1 MAGSAVI
8 GALRVDLGMNSAQFT
23 AGLKSAQTN
32 LAKFGKTVAVGFAAV
47 ATAAVAASAAL
58 GVAVKGAIDHADELG
73 KVSQKIGL
81 SVESLSRLEYAAKL
95 SDVSLEGLTT
105 GLRKFSQV
113 IVEAS
118 SNGKSGPATVFA
130 ALGVSV
136 KDASGNLRDTNVVFS
151 EVAQQLSRMEDG
163 ALKTSLAVQ
172 LFGKSGADL
181 IPLLNSGAAGLAE
194 MAREADRVGATISG
208 KTAKAAETFNDT
220 LTRIEAIM
228 GGVVNKI
235 MVEALPSLQDLA
247 NLLAS
252 PEFASAATTF
262 GTTTVAALESIVE
275 AGTKA
280 INKLVELQKVLN
292 PDKATI
298 ESRYRIANGISP
310 SSNIENRV
318 DPNWKPGQRQ
328 SDPVGAGASFEQ
340 LTAFMS
346 SNGSGATK
354 PFVPVIAGA
363 GQAKAAVTDLMAG
376 LEDAQPKVKTFA
388 QTIGET
394 MANAFSGF
402 ADAVL
407 SGVGPLEAMGDLLG
421 NIGKQL
427 LNSAISN
434 FFGNLFGGG
443 FGGGA
448 SLGTNRSLLGMPLF
462 ADGGVTNG
470 PAIFGEA
477 GPEAAVP
484 LPDGRSIPVT
494 LSGNAGGGGGEVL
507 VRLGPGLVGEIT
519 KQTEAQTIKLIDSRA
534 PAAVAKTQRNR
545 GM

>member
-1 MAGSAVI
+1 MTSAVI
-8 GALRVDLGMNSAQFT
+8 GALRVDLGLNSAQFQ
-23 AGLKSAQTN
+23 AGLKSAQGG
-32 LAKFGKTVAVGFAAV
+32 LAKFGKAAVVGLAAV
-47 ATAAVAASAAL
+47 ATAAAAAGAAL

-73 KVSQKIGL
+73 KAAQKIGL
-81 SVESLSRLEYAAKL
+81 SVEALSRLEYAAKL

-113 IVEAS
+113 MVEAS
-118 SNGKSGPATVFA
+118 QNGKSGPATVFA

-136 KDASGNLRDTNVVFS
+136 KDAAGNLRSTDAVFT
-151 EVAQQLSRMEDG
+151 EVAQQFSRMEDG

-181 IPLLNSGAAGLAE
+181 IPLLNSGAAGLAA
-194 MAREADRVGATISG
+194 MAAESDKVGKTISTR
-208 KTAKAAETFNDT
+208 TAKAAERFNDT
-220 LTRIEAIM
+220 LTRIEEIM

-235 MVEALPSLQDLA
+235 MEAALPALQSLADT
-247 NLLAS
+247 LAS
-252 PEFASAATTF
+252 PEFATAAASLGSAVVTAM
-262 GTTTVAALESIVE
+262 ASIVE
-275 AGTKA
+275 AATVA
-280 INKLVELQKVLN
+280 INKLVELRTFLN

-298 ESRYRIANGISP
+298 EQRFRLANGISA

-318 DPNWKPGQRQ
+318 DPNWKPGQ
-328 SDPVGAGASFEQ
+328 SGFDSIGSGASFDQ
-340 LTAFMS
+340 LSAFRT
-346 SNGSGATK
+346 GSGTGSGGGK

-376 LEDAQPKVKTFA
+376 IDDAQPKIKTFA

-394 MANAFSGF
+394 MADAFSNM
-402 ADAVL
+402 ADAVM
-407 SGVGPLEAMGDLLG
+407 SGVNPLQALAGELL

-427 LNSAISN
+427 ASSAISG

-443 FGGGA
+443 FGGGT
-448 SLGTNRSLLGMPLF
+448 LGTNRSLLGMPLF
-462 ADGGVTNG
+462 ADGGVTNR
-470 PAIFGEA
+470 PAIFGDA

-494 LSGNAGGGGGEVL
+494 LSGGMGGSEVL
-507 VRLGPGLVGEIT
+507 IRLDQGLLAQIVRQADANAVKIV
-519 KQTEAQTIKLIDSRA
+519 DSRA

-545 GM
+545 GL